1 MYRLVPVLLLA
12 ACAYVSPLTTARLA
26 AMDPLAADPAQI
38 AVAVVL
44 PPGLAV
50 GDEGVKFELRAGQ
63 GARVLTGSYTLTET
77 APDPTLS
84 APAGASG
91 HVFVLRPA
99 DVAAM
104 RDWQARVAA
113 WPGHGGGAVSLGLAL
128 DACTLGAGPA
138 PRAEGAA
145 LIRLRGGEPL
155 LPLIG
160 PAPLSALLGPDLL
173 AAIAP
178 CGGPR

>member
-1 MYRLVPVLLLA
+1 MASFRH
-12 ACAYVSPLTTARLA
+12 
-26 AMDPLAADPAQI
+26 
-38 AVAVVL
+38 
-44 PPGLAV
+44 PG
-50 GDEGVKFELRAGQ
+50 R
-63 GARVLTGSYTLTET
+63 T
-77 APDPTLS
+77 APEP
-84 APAGASG
+84 APAPVDPCKSRAARTAATKKGRG
-91 HVFVLRPA
+91 GPFFVLRPA

-178 CGGPR
+178 CSGPR